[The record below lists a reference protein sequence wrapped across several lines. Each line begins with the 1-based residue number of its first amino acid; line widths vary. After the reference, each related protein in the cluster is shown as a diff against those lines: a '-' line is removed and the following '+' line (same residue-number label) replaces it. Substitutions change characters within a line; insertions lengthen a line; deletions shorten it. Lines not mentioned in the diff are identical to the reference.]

1 MIHLKNNLNFS
12 KQSPITQDTIPF
24 VLSEF
29 NNTIFKA
36 VLNNK
41 DTLNLK
47 FDSGTTG
54 LLLTNDVIENKIQWS
69 RNAKFDNHLQLGDLS
84 WDSLRIYP
92 VQLSGQGTDG
102 RFGWDLFDG
111 KERWYHYSS

>member
-29 NNTIFKA
+29 NDTIFKA